1 MTLLVSIFI
10 GIAFGI
16 ANVALWLA
24 FGHLMMKYRYRWLSG
39 LAIIVK
45 LAAALLCLWLFIAQW
60 NVHPLGFLG
69 GLSVAFG
76 LAVLVA
82 FHRIGKLGKDGRV

>member
-16 ANVALWLA
+16 ANVAIWL
-24 FGHLMMKYRYRWLSG
+24 GLGYLMMRYRYRWLAGISV
-39 LAIIVK
+39 LVK
-45 LAAALLCLWLFIAQW
+45 LIAALLCLWLFIAQW

-82 FHRIGKLGKDGRV
+82 FRRIGKLGDHGRV